1 MYFPRRKHLRLLIT
15 SSCILLSLMTFQSI
29 PTARRLTSENSCVLK
44 PAVEPPPGTIPII
57 AASYPGSGAKMT
69 WNLIEALTG
78 FWTGDDWFN
87 NGREKNVVSTKTHY
101 PHTAG
106 RMVPF
111 EGEIQRALILIRHP
125 MDAIPSYH
133 NYMYE
138 VENNLP
144 LHSTR
149 APVDAWILWRD
160 SHFESELNIWKESII
175 YWMDSFS
182 QEDRMVIF
190 YENIV
195 EDHTGPSDA
204 LKLSQFLG
212 RTPGVETVDK
222 ERAECVWRAI
232 VRYHET
238 GEGGKAGTIVHTRR
252 LEETSKYIERPEQEN
267 YIVMDTSQNS
277 PKFLLAGEMESS
289 PSDAKVVGTSER
301 QTPMGAGDWTE
312 NEHSTFLLALNSY
325 GPVWEKIAAEVKT
338 RTVEQTSAHAL
349 NYFRNEQERNASN
362 PEQIQPDDEHSS
374 EYHPMTVE
382 EADST
387 SHEGEAISENE
398 GEFSR
403 PEQQILEVSLPE
415 QMQPEDEHSSEYSL
429 MIAEE
434 DNSTSHEGETIA
446 MSVNKGEFSPSEQ
459 QMLWASIPEQMQP
472 DSDHS
477 SEYRPMIV
485 EEADSAFTE
494 AERAAMSETEGKFSL
509 SGKTML
515 GASIP
520 EQMHADVVGNE
531 EEFSPSEQQMLGVS
545 TLEQM
550 QPDGEQFS
558 AYFPMTVDEGADNA
572 APKDKEA
579 VTSVNEWEY
588 LPPKHDFEVS
598 TLAQTQPDKKQFE
611 MYRPNPD
618 SFRSGPMDKP
628 YTWNQHT
635 LILGVLRELRIR
647 YDGSEIM
654 DMFDIYIQRVLYNRK

>member
-1 MYFPRRKHLRLLIT
+1 
-15 SSCILLSLMTFQSI
+15 
-29 PTARRLTSENSCVLK
+29 
-44 PAVEPPPGTIPII
+44 
-57 AASYPGSGAKMT
+57 
-69 WNLIEALTG
+69 
-78 FWTGDDWFN
+78 
-87 NGREKNVVSTKTHY
+87 
-101 PHTAG
+101 
-106 RMVPF
+106 
-111 EGEIQRALILIRHP
+111 
-125 MDAIPSYH
+125 
-133 NYMYE
+133 
-138 VENNLP
+138 
-144 LHSTR
+144 
-149 APVDAWILWRD
+149 
-160 SHFESELNIWKESII
+160 
-175 YWMDSFS
+175 
-182 QEDRMVIF
+182 
-190 YENIV
+190 
-195 EDHTGPSDA
+195 
-204 LKLSQFLG
+204 
-212 RTPGVETVDK
+212 
-222 ERAECVWRAI
+222 
-232 VRYHET
+232 
-238 GEGGKAGTIVHTRR
+238 
-252 LEETSKYIERPEQEN
+252 
-267 YIVMDTSQNS
+267 
-277 PKFLLAGEMESS
+277 
-289 PSDAKVVGTSER
+289 
-301 QTPMGAGDWTE
+301 
-312 NEHSTFLLALNSY
+312 
-325 GPVWEKIAAEVKT
+325 VWEKIAAEVKT

-403 PEQQILEVSLPE
+403 PEQQILEVSIPE

-494 AERAAMSETEGKFSL
+494 AERAAMSETEGKFSP

-520 EQMHADVVGNE
+520 EQIHADAV
-531 EEFSPSEQQMLGVS
+531 
-545 TLEQM
+545 
-550 QPDGEQFS
+550 QFS